1 MTIYVDDELIEK
13 VKDYSDIVDIV
24 SDYVQL
30 RRSGAN
36 YVGLCPFHN
45 EKSPSFTVSESKQLY
60 HCFGC
65 GEGGDVIS
73 FLMKIEN
80 LDFIEAVK
88 FLAGKYNI
96 EVQSKRA
103 DDRYLKEK
111 ERLYLI
117 NREAA
122 RFFFR
127 NLTNNKR
134 PLEYLYNRQID
145 SKTIRRFG
153 LGYALNS
160 WDSLHTY
167 LLNKG
172 FKSEEIEKI
181 GLIGRKSGNNGYYD
195 KFRDRII
202 FPIIDLKSR
211 VIGFGGRVL
220 DDSMPK
226 YLNSSDSLIFNKGN
240 FLYGLNLVNK
250 YSDRKKILLVEG
262 YMDVISLFAAGV
274 NYAVASLGTALTER
288 QAKLLKRFGEEVYIC
303 FDSDPAGI
311 KATLRAIDILLKA
324 DVKPRIIQLPA
335 GMDPDEYIKKKGIIE
350 FEKLF
355 KKSINHID
363 YKINLAK
370 SKYDLESIEDKVEFT
385 QEVARILKSLD
396 SPIEQ
401 DAYIK
406 KISEDTGISLEAIQA
421 EVRGKGSRNFKSQ
434 QRKPKISPVDT
445 KVVSA
450 SMKAELDLIIL
461 MMEDRD
467 YFDLIEESL
476 DNIDYFTNED
486 FKSLY
491 QIIKA
496 SYNGKTSLDREGV
509 LDLYAKENPDPK
521 ILETVRNHQINYQ
534 LTRIEEI
541 IGDLINTLK
550 YNKLEKERNKILKQ
564 IEVLENKVNRSK
576 EEEVALLNYCLELTR
591 LNKEIKLIRHE

>member
-181 GLIGRKSGNNGYYD
+181 GLIGRKVGIMVIMISSETESS
-195 KFRDRII
+195 
-202 FPIIDLKSR
+202 FPL
-211 VIGFGGRVL
+211 
-220 DDSMPK
+220 
-226 YLNSSDSLIFNKGN
+226 
-240 FLYGLNLVNK
+240 
-250 YSDRKKILLVEG
+250 
-262 YMDVISLFAAGV
+262 
-274 NYAVASLGTALTER
+274 
-288 QAKLLKRFGEEVYIC
+288 
-303 FDSDPAGI
+303 
-311 KATLRAIDILLKA
+311 
-324 DVKPRIIQLPA
+324 
-335 GMDPDEYIKKKGIIE
+335 
-350 FEKLF
+350 
-355 KKSINHID
+355 
-363 YKINLAK
+363 
-370 SKYDLESIEDKVEFT
+370 
-385 QEVARILKSLD
+385 
-396 SPIEQ
+396 
-401 DAYIK
+401 
-406 KISEDTGISLEAIQA
+406 
-421 EVRGKGSRNFKSQ
+421 
-434 QRKPKISPVDT
+434 
-445 KVVSA
+445 
-450 SMKAELDLIIL
+450 
-461 MMEDRD
+461 
-467 YFDLIEESL
+467 
-476 DNIDYFTNED
+476 
-486 FKSLY
+486 
-491 QIIKA
+491 
-496 SYNGKTSLDREGV
+496 
-509 LDLYAKENPDPK
+509 
-521 ILETVRNHQINYQ
+521 
-534 LTRIEEI
+534 
-541 IGDLINTLK
+541 
-550 YNKLEKERNKILKQ
+550 
-564 IEVLENKVNRSK
+564 
-576 EEEVALLNYCLELTR
+576 
-591 LNKEIKLIRHE
+591 